1 MCVPAKPPKSHF
13 LPSKARIWG
22 GQVDAAEP
30 HVPTAVFYLS
40 LLAADLA
47 QPQGTFLGS
56 NSFYPTLGAN
66 FLKQR
71 ERKKFL
77 KKKKK
82 F

>member
-1 MCVPAKPPKSHF
+1 M
-13 LPSKARIWG
+13 
-22 GQVDAAEP
+22 DAAEP

-66 FLKQR
+66 FLKQGER
-71 ERKKFL
+71 EKKFKKRKKIF
-77 KKKKK
+77 KKEKKRWC
-82 F
+82 